1 MMNRKVLVRTR
12 SGGSAGGE
20 ATVAYPADT
29 GGQSVS
35 CAHAP
40 AVPIMAASV
49 NRNLFVVFI
58 MVYLSFI
65 LLFVILL
72 FFSLS
77 GDT

>member
-40 AVPIMAASV
+40 VMLIMAASV

-58 MVYLSFI
+58 MSIFYLF
-65 LLFVILL
+65 FCLL
-72 FFSLS
+72 FFINVSSS
-77 GDT
+77 GDM